1 MISAFSL
8 GFPINT
14 RENENRE
21 SVLGRIIWRDATNVL
36 AIGQAI
42 HFYSFT
48 EKGTHKYVS
57 SSTFSVKI
65 IK

>member
-21 SVLGRIIWRDATNVL
+21 SVLGRIISRDATNVL
-36 AIGQAI
+36 AIGQTI
-42 HFYSFT
+42 YFYSFT
-48 EKGTHKYVS
+48 EKGTHK
-57 SSTFSVKI
+57 
-65 IK
+65 